1 MQSKSLLKHLPLIFL
16 CLLPIGYLLII
27 WNNIPEQV
35 VMRFNYKGEPT
46 VYQDKLS
53 LLGIM
58 IFMTFINIGVYL
70 LVSNIH
76 KIDPK
81 RAKAGQSEAFYK
93 IAAGTVVF
101 MSILSIIIIFSS
113 TNPSN
118 MIWQKAMVPL
128 MGALFTFLGNIM
140 YNVKPNYFVGI
151 RIPWTMNDED
161 NWKKTH
167 RIGGR
172 LWFIGGI
179 FIILAGLALPIY
191 WANIAMQVILAIIVI
206 IPIAYSFMLFKN
218 NKAKQGQ

>member
-1 MQSKSLLKHLPLIFL
+1 MQSKNLLKHLPLMFL
-16 CLLPIGYLLII
+16 CLLPIGYLLFI
-27 WNNIPEQV
+27 WNNIPQQV

-70 LVSNIH
+70 LISNIH

-81 RAKAGQSEAFYK
+81 RAKAGQSESFYK

-113 TNPSN
+113 TNPGN

-151 RIPWTMNDED
+151 RIPWTLNDEN

-167 RIGGR
+167 RVAGR

-191 WANIAMQVILAIIVI
+191 WANIAMQIILAIIVI
-206 IPIAYSFMLFKN
+206 IPISYSFMLFRKS
-218 NKAKQGQ
+218 KANQI